1 MKRLS
6 TFFPAGL
13 ARRFALAAAGLAAG
27 ALLLTSLA
35 SWWLINRQHQD
46 ALTELANRERE
57 FHAAAVGSQLQALA
71 ARMTEVASST
81 ILATGLVDSA
91 GRETYLVP
99 FLTGMRQINGVPV
112 QVSLTDFEGK
122 EIANNG
128 NAKFTP
134 AELEWLRRE
143 LESGRPNSIIVGD
156 GAAAHLV
163 ALAPMTY
170 ARTASPEGALLYKI
184 SLNDVHLDEGMRLE
198 WGALAATAS
207 TADVAAV
214 PVPPVFAHLN
224 LRVRGSPAGFSSGTL
239 TPQYLAVVLIAAI
252 LFATVVIAGVALAR
266 LLTRDLHRLQGFA
279 TKVVSSG
286 LSGERA
292 TVAGST
298 EVASLA
304 LSVNEMLDRLQEQ
317 HAALVRER
325 EKLHDL
331 AEALTVAD
339 RRKDE
344 FLAMLAHE
352 LRNPLAPIAYS
363 LDLMKK
369 ADQDH
374 ALQAKSRAIVERQ
387 MRHLVRLVD
396 DLLDVS
402 RITRGKLEL
411 RKEPIA
417 LKTVIEQA
425 IEACRAQIE
434 AAGHTLHVTAP
445 PAPLI
450 VNADTVRLVQVVSN
464 LLNNAT
470 KYTPAGG
477 NIFLELAHDEHTV
490 TIKVR
495 DTGTG
500 IAPDMIE
507 RVFDLFTRGESSPER
522 AGGGLGIGLTLAKR
536 LTELHGGT
544 LSVSSDGI
552 GRGSE
557 FAVRLPLA
565 DTLASDAATAT
576 ASPPLPGGRR
586 VLVVDDNPDT
596 AQSLATLL
604 ELSGNET
611 RIGYDGAEALA
622 LAGSYQP
629 DTILLDIGL
638 PKMDGYEVCREI
650 RKRAGGD
657 KVFIVAITGW
667 GQAQDRRQSQQAGF
681 DAHLVKPVDYETL
694 SRLFAQAPAASQS
707 AAG

>member
-1 MKRLS
+1 MKRLA
-6 TFFPAGL
+6 TLFPTGL

-35 SWWLINRQHQD
+35 SWWLINQQHRD
-46 ALTELANRERE
+46 ALTELADRERE

-71 ARMTEVASST
+71 ARMSEVASST

-99 FLTGMRQINGVPV
+99 FLTGIRQINGVPV
-112 QVSLTDFEGK
+112 HVLFTDFEGK

-128 NAKFTP
+128 NAHFT
-134 AELEWLRRE
+134 ATELEWLRRE
-143 LESGRPNSIIVGD
+143 LESSRPNSIIVGD
-156 GAAAHLV
+156 GTAAHLI

-170 ARTASPEGALLYKI
+170 ARTASPEGALFYKI
-184 SLNDVHLDEGMRLE
+184 ALSDMHLDEGMRLE
-198 WGALAATAS
+198 WGAEDAANAI
-207 TADVAAV
+207 DVAAV
-214 PVPPVFAHLN
+214 PAPPVFAPLQ
-224 LRVRGSPAGFSSGTL
+224 LRVRGSPVGLSSSTL
-239 TPQYLAVVLIAAI
+239 TPHYLAVVLIATI
-252 LFATVVIAGVALAR
+252 LFATVVVAGVALAR
-266 LLTRDLHRLQGFA
+266 LLTRDLRRLQAFA

-286 LSGERA
+286 LNAERA
-292 TVAGST
+292 VVAGSA

-304 LSVNEMLDRLQEQ
+304 LSVNEMLDRLQDQ

-331 AEALTVAD
+331 AEALKADD

-363 LDLMKK
+363 LELMKK
-369 ADQDH
+369 AGQDH
-374 ALQAKSRAIVERQ
+374 ALQTKSRTIVERQ

-411 RKEPIA
+411 RKEPIE
-417 LKTVIEQA
+417 LKAVIEQA
-425 IEACRAQIE
+425 IEACRAQLE
-434 AAGHTLHVTAP
+434 AAGHALHVTP
-445 PAPLI
+445 LPAPLI
-450 VNADTVRLVQVVSN
+450 VDADAVRLVQVLSN

-470 KYTPAGG
+470 KYTPPGG
-477 NIFLELAHDEHTV
+477 QIFLELAHDAHAV

-495 DTGTG
+495 DTGEG

-507 RVFDLFTRGESSPER
+507 RVFDLFTRGDSTPER

-544 LSVSSDGI
+544 LSVRSAGV
-552 GRGSE
+552 GHGSE
-557 FAVRLPLA
+557 FAVRLPLTDALAA
-565 DTLASDAATAT
+565 DATAT
-576 ASPPLPGGRR
+576 NAPALLPAGRR

-596 AQSLATLL
+596 ARSLATLL

-622 LAGSYQP
+622 LAASYRP

-638 PKMDGYEVCREI
+638 PKMDGYEVCRAI
-650 RKRAGGD
+650 RNRADGD
-657 KVFIVAITGW
+657 KIFMVAVTGW

-694 SRLFAQAPAASQS
+694 TKVFAQAPAAHRT
-707 AAG
+707 ATG